1 MAKNNEKKTVGIIIA
16 FAVAILVAVIIF
28 SISIVKAIKK
38 ETNNNTTE
46 YTLQGDQP
54 STEYNDTV
62 IDNIVVSTDVLVP
75 SGSDTSNVSS
85 SETGVATTN
94 SNNTST
100 TKEPEKVTSAETTEY
115 DPIAAYEKLEK
126 QGEAYASNDPNNKH
140 IRKIADKYGVDPA
153 LLVVLYSERE
163 SGENLGTNFILEFDG
178 SKDKSG
184 NYIKSPDTLKKVYHI
199 DKEGD
204 ISVTQGKM
212 TGNIGVSYADGML
225 VFNMVKTILM
235 PKYPDYF
242 TGV

>member
-16 FAVAILVAVIIF
+16 LAVAILVAVIIF

-46 YTLQGDQP
+46 YTLQGEQA

-75 SGSDTSNVSS
+75 PSSDTSNASS
-85 SETGVATTN
+85 SETGTATTN
-94 SNNTST
+94 NNNTST
-100 TKEPEKVTSAETTEY
+100 TKEPEKATSAQTTEY
-115 DPIAAYEKLEK
+115 DPIAAYENLEK
-126 QGEAYASNDPNNKH
+126 QGDAYASADPSNKH
-140 IRKIADKYGVDPA
+140 IKKIVDEYGVNPD
-153 LLVVLYSERE
+153 LLVVLYSEPK
-163 SGENLGTNFILEFDG
+163 SGENIGTNYILEFDG

-199 DKEGD
+199 DKDGK

-235 PKYPDYF
+235 PRYPDFF

>member
-28 SISIVKAIKK
+28 SISIVKAIKN

-46 YTLQGDQP
+46 YTLQGEQP

-62 IDNIVVSTDVLVP
+62 IDNVVVSTDVLVP
-75 SGSDTSNVSS
+75 QSSDTSNASS
-85 SETGVATTN
+85 SETGTATTN
-94 SNNTST
+94 NNNTST
-100 TKEPEKVTSAETTEY
+100 TKEPEKATSAQTTEY
-115 DPIAAYEKLEK
+115 DPIAAYENLEK
-126 QGEAYASNDPNNKH
+126 QGDAYASADPNNKH
-140 IRKIADKYGVDPA
+140 IKKIADKYGVDPA
-153 LLVVLYSERE
+153 LLVVLYSEPK
-163 SGENLGTNFILEFDG
+163 SGENVGTNFILEFNG
-178 SKDKSG
+178 TKDKSG

-199 DKEGD
+199 DKEGN

>member
-16 FAVAILVAVIIF
+16 LAVAILVAVIIF

-46 YTLQGDQP
+46 YTLQGEQP

-62 IDNIVVSTDVLVP
+62 IDNVVVSTDVLVP
-75 SGSDTSNVSS
+75 QSSDTSNVSS

-94 SNNTST
+94 SNTST
-100 TKEPEKVTSAETTEY
+100 TKEPEKATSAETTEY
-115 DPIAAYEKLEK
+115 DPIAAYENLEK
-126 QGEAYASNDPNNKH
+126 KGDAYASADPNNKH
-140 IRKIADKYGVDPA
+140 IKKIADKYGVDPA
-153 LLVVLYSERE
+153 LLVVLYSEPK
-163 SGENLGTNFILEFDG
+163 SGENVGTNFILEFNG
-178 SKDKSG
+178 TKDKSG

-199 DKEGD
+199 DKEGN

>member
-16 FAVAILVAVIIF
+16 LAVAILVAVIIF
-28 SISIVKAIKK
+28 SISIVKAIKN
-38 ETNNNTTE
+38 EADNNTTE
-46 YTLQGDQP
+46 YSLQSDQTTL
-54 STEYNDTV
+54 ENNDTI
-62 IDNIVVSTDVLVP
+62 IDNVVVSTDVLVP
-75 SGSDTSNVSS
+75 SSSDASNSS
-85 SETGVATTN
+85 VSETGTATTN
-94 SNNTST
+94 NNNTST
-100 TKEPEKVTSAETTEY
+100 TKETEKPSSAETTEY
-115 DPIAAYEKLEK
+115 DPIAAYENLEK
-126 QGEAYASNDPNNKH
+126 QGDAYASADPNNKH
-140 IRKIADKYGVDPA
+140 IKKISDKYDVDPA
-153 LLVVLYSERE
+153 LLVVLYSEPE
-163 SGENLGTNFILEFDG
+163 SGENVGTNFILEFDG

-199 DKEGD
+199 DKEGN